1 LGTTGDRN
9 PFFTGVEFNQ
19 FTDTESISFY
29 GDATY
34 NVTDKFRVTGGLR
47 FTEDDKE
54 RFGINARFGQSFIIG
69 GDGFGCC
76 FAPPVGTEGFQF
88 AGFDRTIFN
97 PDTDGNN
104 EISSQEIIDFY
115 FDGIETFGARDGLDD
130 IFANGEVVDP
140 IPFGERPLCPDNLI
154 GFDGTSNGSCFT
166 QATADLFGNA
176 VFDPLV
182 DRVSFAVVAP
192 ELTDLDLQNG
202 SIDNSFTDWRLRA
215 EYDLSDDHLI
225 YGLIAT
231 GNKSGGFNDNISDL
245 EVGGLIEINPAG
257 GAPAA
262 FDTNSPAPTY
272 GPETLTLFEVGSK
285 LEFDLTNDING
296 HFNLSAFYYD
306 YDDLQLTNLISTTQI
321 GAFITLLWLPEARV
335 VNSQEIQ
342 DFRFQA
348 DVDPDNAVNR
358 SIEGNR
364 LIRTPEIQFNGS
376 VSKAWQVDSGSI
388 DGIVSVGYRSS
399 QFMTIPV
406 LNANKQLSSRNLII
420 HVSFLHLV
428 LMVSVYARSFK
439 S

>member
-1 LGTTGDRN
+1 M
-9 PFFTGVEFNQ
+9 
-19 FTDTESISFY
+19 
-29 GDATY
+29 
-34 NVTDKFRVTGGLR
+34 
-47 FTEDDKE
+47 
-54 RFGINARFGQSFIIG
+54 
-69 GDGFGCC
+69 
-76 FAPPVGTEGFQF
+76 
-88 AGFDRTIFN
+88 
-97 PDTDGNN
+97 
-104 EISSQEIIDFY
+104 
-115 FDGIETFGARDGLDD
+115 
-130 IFANGEVVDP
+130 
-140 IPFGERPLCPDNLI
+140 
-154 GFDGTSNGSCFT
+154 
-166 QATADLFGNA
+166 
-176 VFDPLV
+176 
-182 DRVSFAVVAP
+182 
-192 ELTDLDLQNG
+192 
-202 SIDNSFTDWRLRA
+202 
-215 EYDLSDDHLI
+215 
-225 YGLIAT
+225 
-231 GNKSGGFNDNISDL
+231 

-321 GAFITLLWLPEARV
+321 GAFITGEVTDPDVALGGGGNVVAFTFNASDAEIYGAQFEGGLDLPGDVSLDATLLWLPEARV

-399 QFMTIPV
+399 QFMTIFNSIDFNPDDDV
-406 LNANKQLSSRNLII
+406 SARLDDTVDGYFTIDAGAGYNHGHDDKWRIEAYVNNLTGIEREQAII
-420 HVSFLHLV
+420 ITQFDNTRFFSPPRTYGVRVRAKF
-428 LMVSVYARSFK
+428 
-439 S
+439 